1 MLGAAHV
8 VVVDALAA
16 GDSGVRR
23 CGGGCRV
30 AARLGGRFGHVLGT
44 PLWPLAGAV
53 FRGCFAWDAGSLVFF
68 GWRWS
73 S

>member
-1 MLGAAHV
+1 MLGAAHT

-44 PLWPLAGAV
+44 PLWPLAGVV
-53 FRGCFAWDAGSLVFF
+53 FRGCSAWDAGP
-68 GWRWS
+68 
-73 S
+73 